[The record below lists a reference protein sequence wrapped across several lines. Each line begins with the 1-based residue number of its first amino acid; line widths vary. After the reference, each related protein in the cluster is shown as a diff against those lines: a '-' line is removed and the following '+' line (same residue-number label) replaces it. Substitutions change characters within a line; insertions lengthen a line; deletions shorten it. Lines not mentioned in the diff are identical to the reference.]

1 MNDIA
6 ARWDAA
12 ADSNEVVRFIDTNL
26 RGAGQVMFQNN
37 PLTGLLFIIGI
48 TWGAVDADMADV
60 AIGSVVALI
69 VATVTAY
76 LLNVDENSRRI
87 GLYGFNGILVGAA
100 VPTFLDVDGVLVW
113 AVIIVGAAVS
123 TVVMLAI
130 ANVFSTWGVPAL
142 TFPFVLTTW
151 FLMLGAYA
159 FEKIEIASLST
170 PALPVATTATAA
182 DIDVTAE
189 LIFETLF
196 RNVAQVFLINN
207 VATGVIF
214 VIALAVSSRW
224 SAVFSLVGS
233 AVALAVALAVGASAS
248 DITAGLFG
256 FSAVLTAIALG
267 SVFYSPGWRVLAYAV
282 LGVVFTVIVQG
293 AMDTFLAPVGIPTFT
308 VPFVFVTWLFL
319 LPHETL
325 VPVPHEDIERGAVGA
340 TTAPDSTATS
350 S

>member
-1 MNDIA
+1 MNEIA

-48 TWGAVDADMADV
+48 TWGAIDADMAEV
-60 AIGSVVALI
+60 AIGAVVALV
-69 VATVTAY
+69 VATITAM
-76 LLNVDENSRRI
+76 LLNVDQRSLRI

-100 VPTFLDVDGVLVW
+100 VPTFLNVDGALMW
-113 AVIIVGAAVS
+113 GVIVVGAAVS

-130 ANVFSTWGVPAL
+130 ANVFATWGVPAL

-151 FLMLGAYA
+151 FVMLGSYA
-159 FEKIEIASLST
+159 FEKIEIASLSA
-170 PALPVATTATAA
+170 PALPAATTAAAA
-182 DIDVTAE
+182 DIDVTVE
-189 LIFETLF
+189 LVFETIF

-224 SAVFSLVGS
+224 SALFSLVGS
-233 AVALAVALAVGASAS
+233 SVALAVALALGASAS

-282 LGVVFTVIVQG
+282 LAVVFTVIVQG
-293 AMDTFLAPVGIPTFT
+293 ALDTFLAPVGIPTYT

-319 LPHETL
+319 LPHEKL
-325 VPVPHEDIERGAVGA
+325 VPVPHEDIQRGAVGA
-340 TTAPDSTATS
+340 TSTAD
-350 S
+350 